1 MKNTQVNKDDGAGK
15 SSLIYGD
22 YGFGVWVYNHCTNR
36 AEIRAQ
42 VLAHHKI
49 KGWQSCSFAMGV
61 FYAIESKHTKSG
73 CETIFLKECEAARM
87 PLL

>member
-1 MKNTQVNKDDGAGK
+1 MGGMMNTTVIHSDYEFGK
-15 SSLIYGD
+15 
-22 YGFGVWVYNHCTNR
+22 WVYNHCTNR